1 MMLANRI
8 FTMTTKHQY
17 MIAANKLKK
26 RYTAQAHANVNKDTN
41 NYYNAQW
48 KKNKCNV
55 IAELN
60 IYIIIP
66 IVRSG

>member
-26 RYTAQAHANVNKDTN
+26 RYTAQVNVNKDTN
-41 NYYNAQW
+41 YYYVRHSG
-48 KKNKCNV
+48 KKTKCNV

-60 IYIIIP
+60 IIHIP
-66 IVRSG
+66 IYTYI